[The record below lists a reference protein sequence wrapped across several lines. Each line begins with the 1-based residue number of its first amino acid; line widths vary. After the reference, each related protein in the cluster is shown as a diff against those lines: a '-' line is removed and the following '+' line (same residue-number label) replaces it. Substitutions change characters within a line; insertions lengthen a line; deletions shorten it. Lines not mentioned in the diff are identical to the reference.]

1 MGVADQTGG
10 SWRTDRRSWEGLT
23 GGNGRGSVAGMGR
36 CSALA
41 PAADLPSGA
50 LSGGITAPPSFP
62 SWGHWLLK
70 GDPSPR

>member
-10 SWRTDRRSWEGLT
+10 SWRTLAYWEWLHRWGM
-23 GGNGRGSVAGMGR
+23 GGAVWLMGR

-50 LSGGITAPPSFP
+50 LSGRADHCVPKFLAGGTGS
-62 SWGHWLLK
+62 
-70 GDPSPR
+70 